1 MGINNKDYD
10 KQTKEDFME
19 NYKWDLSKIFKT
31 EEEINTAIKFIDE
44 EMKRLEELKENPKSN
59 LLSILDLRSS
69 VSRTMDK
76 LYVYSHMK
84 RDEDAN
90 VSSNQKLAMEMESLM
105 NSIGSQFSF
114 IEPLILGIEDKELN
128 KIIDSQEYS
137 IYKTYIKR
145 VIRKKPHTLSE
156 KEEFILSTAS
166 EMGDCAQNT
175 FYMLSYGDMKFPV
188 LEKTEEKIEL
198 THANYTNMLT
208 NPNRNIR
215 QEAFEKMYSTYDK
228 YKNTFASTLMG
239 AIKNLVIQSKLK
251 NFESARTLPLFED
264 DVDLSVYD
272 SLISAVHD
280 KLTTMYEYLEVKKKG
295 LKLEEL
301 HMYDV
306 YVPLIEGV
314 DRKIPYEEAKS
325 LIIEALKPLGEDYVK
340 IIKKAFD
347 ESWIDVYPREGKKSG
362 AYSWGC
368 YDSNPYILMNYTDDL
383 NSLFTLA
390 HELGHSVHSYL
401 SRKNNPYIN
410 SRYTIF
416 VAEVASTL
424 NELLLMDYML
434 KTSKDEKEKL
444 YLLNY
449 HLEQFRTTVFR
460 QTMFAEFERE
470 IHKRVENKEALTAK
484 EFSDIYY
491 ELNKKYFGEN
501 MKIDEQIALEWARI
515 PHFYSNFYVYKYA
528 TGFSA
533 ATVLSTKILKS
544 EKGTLEDYMEFLS
557 DGGNNFP
564 IDQLKK
570 AGADMSDEN
579 TVKSALDVF
588 AKEVEDIKKLI
599 N

>member
-1 MGINNKDYD
+1 MD
-10 KQTKEDFME
+10 
-19 NYKWDLSKIFKT
+19 NYKWNLSKIFKT
-31 EEEINTAIKFIDE
+31 EEEIKETIKFVEDKILVI
-44 EMKRLEELKENPKSN
+44 KKLKENPVENLLEILNLKSN
-59 LLSILDLRSS
+59 
-69 VSRTMDK
+69 VSRNMEK

-84 RDEDAN
+84 RDEDAR
-90 VSSNQKLAMEMESLM
+90 VSANQKLAMEMEALM
-105 NSIGSQFSF
+105 NNLGSEFSF
-114 IEPLILGIEDKELN
+114 IEPSILSMDEEKLN
-128 KIIDSQEYS
+128 EILNSDDFK
-137 IYKTYIKR
+137 IYKTYIER
-145 VIRKKPHTLSE
+145 VIRRKPHTLSE
-156 KEEFILSTAS
+156 KEEYILSFAS
-166 EMGDCAQNT
+166 EMGDCAENT

-188 LEKTEEKIEL
+188 LENTKEKIEL
-198 THANYTNMLT
+198 THANYSNMLT
-208 NPNRNIR
+208 NPNRELR
-215 QEAFEKMYSTYDK
+215 KEAFEKMYFTYDK

-239 AIKNLVIQSKLK
+239 GIKNLVIQSKLK
-251 NFESARTLPLFED
+251 NFESARNMPLFED
-264 DVDLSVYD
+264 DVPLSVYD

-280 KLTTMYEYLEVKKKG
+280 YMGFMYDYLEIKKKA
-295 LKLEEL
+295 LKVDTLNL
-301 HMYDV
+301 YDV
-306 YVPLIEGV
+306 YVPIVGDV
-314 DRKIPYEEAKS
+314 DRKIPYEEAKEIIINA
-325 LIIEALKPLGEDYVK
+325 LRPLGDEYIEIIE
-340 IIKKAFD
+340 KAFN
-347 ESWIDVYPREGKKSG
+347 ENWIDVYPREGKKSG

-368 YDSNPYILMNYTDDL
+368 YDSEPYILMNYTDDM

-434 KTSKDEKEKL
+434 KRTDNENEKL

-533 ATVLSTKILKS
+533 ATVLSSKILIK
-544 EKGTLEDYMEFLS
+544 EEDSLSKYMEFLR

-570 AGADMSDEN
+570 AGADMTDEK

-588 AKEVEDIKKLI
+588 ANEVDYLKKLI
-599 N
+599 